1 MCTLWGGA
9 EVPDLFGLQDSLR
22 GTLCLMDSTSLVLLA
37 WADEA
42 RREGELVVLA
52 PAGAEALAQIALRIL
67 KAWDARGRPMD
78 AAAVIRAYP
87 RSRGAPSPP
96 AEPAPQPIHP
106 AAFTNAQ
113 PDVDRHLQQLGNA
126 DERVRSQTVIEL
138 GRMRAYRAAD
148 PLAATLAGD
157 PSPVVREAAAR
168 ALALIGSRQALPALQ
183 RAALADADHDVRHSA
198 QFAVEVIQA
207 GR

>member
-1 MCTLWGGA
+1 MIPGRKTLMG
-9 EVPDLFGLQDSLR
+9 
-22 GTLCLMDSTSLVLLA
+22 VLASMAFLA
-37 WADEA
+37 LARPAEA
-42 RREGELVVLA
+42 RVFVGVGFNFPFYYPSWGPCYPYYAYRPVYVA
-52 PAGAEALAQIALRIL
+52 PAPVYVAPAPVYVQPAT
-67 KAWDARGRPMD
+67 
-78 AAAVIRAYP
+78 AVQPTY
-87 RSRGAPSPP
+87 SAPPP
-96 AEPAPQPIHP
+96 PTAPAPQTIHP
-106 AAFTNAQ
+106 ASFTNSQ

-126 DERVRSQTVIEL
+126 DERIRSQSVIEL

-157 PSPVVREAAAR
+157 PSPAVREAAAR

-198 QFAVEVIQA
+198 QFAIEMIQA